1 MSEIEAKSI
10 ENNET
15 DCDNPISLDEIEK
28 GLWLG
33 THFHL
38 IKNPN
43 VTTILLIQCI
53 IHFSGGFTAAVD
65 VATLKQRNI
74 THVLTLDICPLPV
87 HITELPFLRT
97 KYVHGRK

>member
-38 IKNPN
+38 IKKSKCHHNFIN
-43 VTTILLIQCI
+43 
-53 IHFSGGFTAAVD
+53 S
-65 VATLKQRNI
+65 
-74 THVLTLDICPLPV
+74 V
-87 HITELPFLRT
+87 HHSFFRWV
-97 KYVHGRK
+97 YSSC